1 MGEPRFNKNKRYVNK
16 SGQKFGKG
24 VWYDEKGNMIKP
36 GQGVYNNHTKKVT
49 QYNSDG
55 SISIFTREQW
65 HKKRTKDRE
74 TQIIQNDRKWAI
86 PYIPEKQ
93 MTVTIDP
100 NSPTSRNR
108 GATFSENV
116 LDSIAVN
123 AQRAGIPFSTGLALA
138 STESTIGSNKSRMA
152 GKGLLPWLY
161 ALNQDKSSYGNYAR
175 RISYDGMYSP
185 TALISDWAQSMEDN
199 PFSAFE
205 YTSKGELRKFPQ
217 DEEYYRENFEPMLRK
232 DNRNPFDNKSP
243 LQHGFEKYKKNPYK
257 YNGGDP
263 TYPDK
268 VEANRQELVN
278 YSPEIREYMR
288 KNNLHGEGGPLTL
301 NKTWDNLSL
310 AEKAE
315 MMRVAINNGMLT
327 LPEIKDAYNE
337 FAQGGPLTGWTKKD
351 EAGYRHWRNNLPKN
365 LRDTNDTDYDMRA
378 AYKAGMQPEWHPE
391 DNSYHLGSRDP
402 KTGRILKAPHH
413 PTFLQALV
421 TDAGMGYYPTTDK
434 DGNTYTETWK
444 GNEEVQD
451 MLSNL
456 HAEGG
461 NQFGM
466 GGPEDARYKHATTL
480 YKGYVDAGVNPQAA
494 LELVNQQ
501 VAEKGWN
508 TWASGDNRKFNN
520 ADDFIKHTVD
530 YHTRMYPDTLNA
542 DNFTQFFKGLEF
554 GKHRYNPNVQK
565 YKKDLLL
572 TRPGVKKR
580 INKYRSTLGQ
590 QPLAF
595 VDSPYFNYP
604 SEDNVVPISDTLL
617 IDPSLIE
624 QENITAL
631 GGNLYKGGGY
641 APSKKLQSDIA
652 TWEGTEMQR
661 NAPFSEVTKQ
671 FNAVIPKNIQARLST
686 DQLDALY
693 SYGYNVGM
701 GNLKK
706 RVVPTLNAYVNNK
719 ASREDVQRS
728 MWASKDNELRGLTR
742 RRNWERAKFGGG
754 YRTTFTGNGGNPN
767 NNGRITLGL
776 QTDPASY
783 GIPDTFF
790 DDFTKQI
797 YTVPSPSVQY
807 ADSMQTDPSTVYTPP
822 VIPDTQ
828 QSVPEIKEE
837 EPVYNPKQDK
847 LEGLRRMSTIMDM
860 MGQSNPLSGFLGAA
874 ASDNSPMGIMAL
886 VNGIYGK

>member
-1 MGEPRFNKNKRYVNK
+1 MPVIEDNSLVAQYIRALENPDSVGYNNGRWEAPTHNAHDSNNRGFGVDVMYNNKAHALTNNRQGRWLSEAEERKIRNEYIEDNAKILERYLPSMLLRQYPSEAKQAMALGMLYRGDGIGSILHTPDINEAYSSGTDEDMQKAVSNFYEKKIPSRAANHNKFFDTKKSPKTNKGNNNK
-16 SGQKFGKG
+16 S
-24 VWYDEKGNMIKP
+24 
-36 GQGVYNNHTKKVT
+36 
-49 QYNSDG
+49 S
-55 SISIFTREQW
+55 
-65 HKKRTKDRE
+65 
-74 TQIIQNDRKWAI
+74 
-86 PYIPEKQ
+86 
-93 MTVTIDP
+93 
-100 NSPTSRNR
+100 
-108 GATFSENV
+108 
-116 LDSIAVN
+116 
-123 AQRAGIPFSTGLALA
+123 
-138 STESTIGSNKSRMA
+138 
-152 GKGLLPWLY
+152 LL
-161 ALNQDKSSYGNYAR
+161 
-175 RISYDGMYSP
+175 
-185 TALISDWAQSMEDN
+185 
-199 PFSAFE
+199 
-205 YTSKGELRKFPQ
+205 LRKPETDWTKPQ
-217 DEEYYRENFEPMLRK
+217 LKRPQY
-232 DNRNPFDNKSP
+232 PF
-243 LQHGFEKYKKNPYK
+243 KYS
-257 YNGGDP
+257 D
-263 TYPDK
+263 
-268 VEANRQELVN
+268 
-278 YSPEIREYMR
+278 
-288 KNNLHGEGGPLTL
+288 GGPLTL

-315 MMRVAINNGMLT
+315 MMRVALNNGMLT

-337 FAQGGPLTGWTKKD
+337 FAQGGPLTGWTKED

-378 AYKAGMQPEWHPE
+378 AYKAGMQPEWN
-391 DNSYHLGSRDP
+391 DKDKSYHLGSRDP

-580 INKYRSTLGQ
+580 INKYRAALGQ

-631 GGNLYKGGGY
+631 GGNLYRGGGY

-790 DDFTKQI
+790 DGFTKQI

-807 ADSMQTDPSTVYTPP
+807 ANSMQTDPSTVYTPP

-874 ASDNSPMGIMAL
+874 ASDNSPMGMMAL